1 MLIVSLL
8 VHHETSLFLMLSF
21 SRLSTIIL
29 PIGRSGTHVSSALTG
44 DIRTGGDRGLFEYAA
59 ALIDVNESAGRR
71 GAGHVRQVEG
81 SDTGELEAAQRDG
94 SALSALQDDGRRS
107 LALGSC
113 RSV

>member
-44 DIRTGGDRGLFEYAA
+44 DIRTGGDRGLCEYAA
-59 ALIDVNESAGRR
+59 ASINVNETARSVAAGVELSRR
-71 GAGHVRQVEG
+71 GSFSSIKNAVRIDKE
-81 SDTGELEAAQRDG
+81 R
-94 SALSALQDDGRRS
+94 SA
-107 LALGSC
+107 
-113 RSV
+113 